1 MTTNIERSALVA
13 HSTETMFDLVDD
25 AERYPERFDWCN
37 AADVQRSGPGRYVAR
52 LDVGLGRFKTW
63 FKTENTSER
72 PLRIDMRLVD
82 GPFKSLEGH
91 WRFIALDAHACKVTL
106 ELKFEPASSLLG
118 PVLAFGL
125 QSLADRM
132 VDDFIRAANKAGLP

>member
-1 MTTNIERSALVA
+1 MTTTIERSALVA
-13 HSTETMFDLVDD
+13 HSAETMFDLVD
-25 AERYPERFDWCN
+25 ATERYPERFGWCQ
-37 AADVQRSGPGRYVAR
+37 AAAVERQEDGRYIAR

-72 PLRIDMRLVD
+72 PSRIDMRLVD
-82 GPFKSLEGH
+82 GPFKTLEGH
-91 WRFIALDAHACKVTL
+91 WRFTALDIHACKVAL

-118 PVLAFGL
+118 PVLALGL

>member
-1 MTTNIERSALVA
+1 MTTTIERSALVA
-13 HSTETMFDLVDD
+13 HSAETMFDLVDA
-25 AERYPERFDWCN
+25 AERYPERFGWCQ
-37 AADVQRSGPGRYVAR
+37 AADVERMDGRYVAR

-91 WRFIALDAHACKVTL
+91 WRFTALDPHACKVAL

-118 PVLAFGL
+118 PVLALGL
-125 QSLADRM
+125 QNLADRM
-132 VDDFIRAANKAGLP
+132 VDDFIRVANRAGLP

>member
-1 MTTNIERSALVA
+1 MTTTIERSALVA
-13 HSTETMFDLVDD
+13 HSAETMFDLVDA
-25 AERYPERFDWCN
+25 AERYPERFGWCQ
-37 AADVQRSGPGRYVAR
+37 AADVERMDDGRYVAR

-82 GPFKSLEGH
+82 GPFKTLEGH
-91 WRFIALDAHACKVTL
+91 WRFMSLDAGACKVTL

-118 PVLAFGL
+118 PVLALGL

-132 VDDFIRAANKAGLP
+132 VDDFIRAANHPEKP